1 MTQFHA
7 GVPMERVHM
16 DFLGPLPVTKN
27 NNTYF
32 LMMVDQFT
40 KWVECIPLPTKSAEV
55 TARLMQPL
63 MNSSQSLVTL
73 CRFLQIRGPILLF
86 SCLEISAKR
95 WKSIKLGL
103 LLRDLQQMAKWSG
116 LTELSWM
123 LSVVLFRKHQET
135 GMYIF
140 LR

>member
-16 DFLGPLPVTKN
+16 DILGPLPVTKN

-40 KWVECIPLPTKSAEV
+40 KWVECIPLPTQSAEV
-55 TARLMQPL
+55 TARAAINEFFSKFGYP
-63 MNSSQSLVTL
+63 

-86 SCLEISAKR
+86 SCLIISAKR

-123 LSVVLFRKHQET
+123 LSGVLFRKHQET

>member
-16 DFLGPLPVTKN
+16 DILGPLPVTKN

-40 KWVECIPLPTKSAEV
+40 KWVECIPLPTQSAEV
-55 TARLMQPL
+55 TARAAINEFFSKFGYP
-63 MNSSQSLVTL
+63 
-73 CRFLQIRGPILLF
+73 LQIFTDQGTNFTIQLF
-86 SCLEISAKR
+86 NNFCE
-95 WKSIKLGL
+95 SIKLGL

-123 LSVVLFRKHQET
+123 LSGVLFRKHQET

>member
-7 GVPMERVHM
+7 GVERVHM
-16 DFLGPLPVTKN
+16 DVLGPLPVTKN

-32 LMMVDQFT
+32 LMMVDQFK
-40 KWVECIPLPTKSAEV
+40 KWVECIPLPTQSAEV
-55 TARLMQPL
+55 TALQPL

-86 SCLEISAKR
+86 SCLVISAKR